1 MTARSEAKAI
11 CLARALELAEQAT
24 QEPSPG
30 RRGEIERLSASYF
43 RAAGEDQSPDAKGAR
58 A

>member
-43 RAAGEDQSPDAKGAR
+43 RAAGEDQSPDAKAR